1 MTTGPMAQVLTIQG
15 RLDGMNEYT
24 EACRSH
30 WAKGAAM
37 KRANQDAVGW
47 AIKAARMRPH
57 EGPVRIAYRFY
68 ERPAGNG
75 RMRDR
80 SNISGFAVKV
90 IEDALV
96 EAGILRD
103 DDWATVLGDSREYFR
118 ASGEPRIEVEV
129 SDA

>member
-1 MTTGPMAQVLTIQG
+1 MRQTLVIPG
-15 RLDGMNEYT
+15 RLDGLNDYQR
-24 EACRSH
+24 ACRAH
-30 WAKGAAM
+30 WSKGARM
-37 KRANQDAVGW
+37 KRDNQDVVAW
-47 AIKAARMRPH
+47 AIKAARMKRH

-68 ERPAGNG
+68 ERPNLG

-103 DDWATVLGDSREYFR
+103 DDWATVLGASREYFR